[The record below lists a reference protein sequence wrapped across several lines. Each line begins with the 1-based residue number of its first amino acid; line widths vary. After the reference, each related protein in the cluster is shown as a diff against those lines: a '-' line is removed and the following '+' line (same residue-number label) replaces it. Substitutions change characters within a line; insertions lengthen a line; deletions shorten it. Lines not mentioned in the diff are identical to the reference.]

1 MEVNIPERQIEVQG
15 LTIRYFEAGTGD
27 PPLLLLHG
35 NGESALDWFWALPQ
49 LAAMHHVYAPDF
61 PGAGK
66 SSKPNR
72 TYSVEFLTQF
82 VLEFAQA
89 LNLERLILVG
99 NSLGG
104 LVALRLALSA
114 PDRIAALVL
123 VDSSGLGAAV
133 NPLLSQMTLPVYGE
147 AAVALSKPPL
157 NAKLRVGAR
166 TALLFAH
173 PQTAPQ
179 EWLAEQE
186 RMTQTP
192 GFLEATLSSLRA
204 QVSLFSQ
211 HVVVLDD
218 LPRLPMPTLVVW
230 GTQDLVFPKAQAEA
244 AVQRLPKGQL
254 ALIPNAG
261 HLPHLEQPDRFAEVV
276 NQFLGTIDNLSS

>member
-1 MEVNIPERQIEVQG
+1 MEINIPEKHIEVQG
-15 LTIRYFEAGTGD
+15 LTIRYFEAGNGD

-35 NGESALDWFWALPQ
+35 NGESALDWFWAFPQ

-61 PGAGK
+61 PGAGQ

-82 VLEFAQA
+82 VLDFAQA

-114 PDRIAALVL
+114 PEQVAALVL
-123 VDSSGLGAAV
+123 VDSSGLGYAV

-147 AAVALSKPPL
+147 AAIALSKPPL
-157 NAKLRVGAR
+157 NAKLRVWAR
-166 TALLFAH
+166 TALLFAN
-173 PQTAPQ
+173 PQKAPQ
-179 EWLAEQE
+179 EWLAVQEQ
-186 RMTQTP
+186 MTQTP

-218 LPRLPMPTLVVW
+218 LPRLQMPTLVVW
-230 GTQDLVFPKAQAEA
+230 GAQDLVFPKQQAEA
-244 AVQRLPKGQL
+244 AVSRLQKGQL

-261 HLPHLEQPDRFAEVV
+261 HLPHMEQPDRFAEAVI
-276 NQFLGTIDNLSS
+276 QFLSTIDDGPA